1 VEKELGRLHVR
12 VTGLRHQCDRV
23 APAAASFGIAVSAK
37 VVVILAQDSS
47 LGVDQFYKYR
57 CDQLPGEGEIIDVV
71 RSSEAA

>member
-1 VEKELGRLHVR
+1 
-12 VTGLRHQCDRV
+12 V